1 MEKSKLEAEALAK
14 EAGSIMERH
23 EVAEA
28 KLTLQV
34 ERLYIVII
42 ALYGLTLQVERL
54 EVKLSACEGELREA
68 LSSAKDLQHLC
79 EKDRTRAEVAEAKA
93 AEWEERSEAASSVA
107 VSARHARDVAQE
119 SISEAHRRGEES
131 MREAETEFRLEMQTS
146 LSLLQR
152 EIDVLEANKTRLEA
166 DLAGC
171 AAAAAVAAKEQ
182 LEDELK
188 RGFEAHVSSLQQ
200 KVKTLGAKLA
210 DTMTTAD
217 AALADSHSQ
226 AEENGSLKRAM
237 SQKQTEIDAV
247 KAQVIGLRAKL
258 NKKEADLKEA
268 RGLATPSHKAMQAAY
283 NQATEGECPPSP
295 VLPCIDAAVQE
306 EASPR
311 QKRPLQASNISNAV
325 PQEAGK
331 GGPKAGVGGASGG
344 SLGVDG
350 IDACISP
357 LVEEIYAA
365 ADPNGTGI
373 LSFRDFARWASWD
386 GQVLEWLDGATRAMG
401 ASLDAKDEGARA
413 RLGKVEL
420 GGLLKAYRAEGRSL
434 DSPFGAGDSPPSSG
448 TSFNREKRMPIVSLG
463 PCILCSRQALPL
475 WIRSSPRSS
484 GLLSVRGLASS
495 AGELRWRS

>member
-1 MEKSKLEAEALAK
+1 
-14 EAGSIMERH
+14 
-23 EVAEA
+23 
-28 KLTLQV
+28 
-34 ERLYIVII
+34 
-42 ALYGLTLQVERL
+42 
-54 EVKLSACEGELREA
+54 
-68 LSSAKDLQHLC
+68 
-79 EKDRTRAEVAEAKA
+79 
-93 AEWEERSEAASSVA
+93 
-107 VSARHARDVAQE
+107 
-119 SISEAHRRGEES
+119 

-283 NQATEGECPPSP
+283 NQATGGECPPSP

-344 SLGVDG
+344 STITTVDG

-434 DSPFGAGDSPPSSG
+434 DSPFGAGDLSSLLRNLLQSGEADADRIAGALHPLLTASASSLDSKLPPKQWLAVGTG
-448 TSFNREKRMPIVSLG
+448 TSLLCRGTQMEKLKAAFEMMDRAGTGRIGKGTMGQWLQG
-463 PCILCSRQALPL
+463 
-475 WIRSSPRSS
+475 
-484 GLLSVRGLASS
+484 VRRYG
-495 AGELRWRS
+495 